1 MRGWQLR
8 LSLVAAAVGWGS
20 ATTATKFALD
30 GFGPMTMLVVK
41 LAAATAVL
49 WAVLLVRGARPAPQ
63 KWRFALLG
71 LFEPALAYGGLTV
84 GLTYT
89 TATNA
94 SLLGVTESCF
104 VLILAAVFL
113 RERIRNRAVL
123 GLVLAV
129 AGVLALD
136 GGNLGTGFNVGDLVI
151 VGGSVAA
158 AVYVTL
164 AAKVAPTVDAVTMT
178 TYQFTFATGLVLPL
192 AMLPWLSG
200 REPLP
205 TQVAAQYW
213 LAAVFVGGACFALS
227 FLLYNHAIRDVP
239 AGTAGVILNLVPVIG
254 VLTAVVFLSEVLTVW
269 HVAGAVLVVAGIML
283 FPTSKKSATKSP
295 GGRAPESVS
304 IHEGVRT

>member
-1 MRGWQLR
+1 MSGWQLR
-8 LSLVAAAVGWGS
+8 LSLVGAAVGWGS

-30 GFGPMTMLVVK
+30 GFGPVTMLVVK

-49 WAVLLVRGARPAPQ
+49 WAVLLLRGARPAPRR
-63 KWRFALLG
+63 WRLALLG

-89 TATNA
+89 SATNA

-104 VLILAAVFL
+104 VLILAAAFL
-113 RERIRNRAVL
+113 RERIRSRTLL
-123 GLVLAV
+123 GLALAV

-136 GGNLGTGFNVGDLVI
+136 GGNLGTGFNLGDLVI

-164 AAKVAPTVDAVTMT
+164 AARVAPTVDAVTMT
-178 TYQFTFATGLVLPL
+178 TYQFTFATALVLPL
-192 AMLPWLSG
+192 AVLPWLTG

-205 TQVAAQYW
+205 TQVAGQYW
-213 LAAVFVGGACFALS
+213 LAAVFVGGVCFALS
-227 FLLYNHAIRDVP
+227 FLLYNRAIRDVP

-254 VLTAVVFLSEVLTVW
+254 VLTAVVFLREVLTIW
-269 HVAGAVLVVAGIML
+269 HLAGAVLVVAGIML
-283 FPTSKKSATKSP
+283 FPTTKQKAVQASP
-295 GGRAPESVS
+295 APEPASRLLGSVQ
-304 IHEGVRT
+304 R